1 MIEKATIVSAQGG
14 LYLVAL
20 GGIPTI
26 PMAALA
32 GAARVKV
39 DFEAKAIRR
48 EPLRPG
54 DAVAVYLAD
63 QSGSTGLVLGR
74 WGEGEPWIS

>member
-1 MIEKATIVSAQGG
+1 MIKKGIISGKTGD

-39 DFEAKAIRR
+39 DFEAKPSGGSRW
-48 EPLRPG
+48 LG

-63 QSGSTGLVLGR
+63 QSGSTRLILGL

>member
-1 MIEKATIVSAQGG
+1 MIKKGIISGKTGD
-14 LYLVAL
+14 LYLWPWTAS
-20 GGIPTI
+20 P
-26 PMAALA
+26 PSPCSPCQ
-32 GAARVKV
+32 RRPVKV

-54 DAVAVYLAD
+54 DSVAVYLAD
-63 QSGSTGLVLGR
+63 QSGSTGLVLGL

>member
-1 MIEKATIVSAQGG
+1 M
-14 LYLVAL
+14 YLVAL
-20 GGIPTI
+20 GGISRHF

-48 EPLRPG
+48 EPLARGMQWPSTWLTK
-54 DAVAVYLAD
+54 AVPPA
-63 QSGSTGLVLGR
+63 
-74 WGEGEPWIS
+74 